1 MTTHDFIAVG
11 LGPFNLGLACLT
23 EPVAELDKL
32 FLESKP
38 EFDWHPGMMLE
49 NSTVQTPF
57 MADLVTMADPTSPL
71 SFLNYLKQSGYLY
84 SFYIRESFYPLRE
97 EYNDYC
103 RWAASQLGTVRFGQR
118 VEKIEYDERD
128 EKYLVRTIEYATGQ
142 QLTHRGRRLVL
153 GTGTPPHIPESCRG
167 LGGDFIH
174 NSRYLDSKAALQG
187 KDSITIVGSGQS
199 AAEIYYDLLQDIDKY
214 GYGLNWITRSARFF
228 PLQYTKLTLEMT
240 SPDYSDYFHALPTE
254 NRDRLL
260 ASQKDLYKGIS
271 STLIDEIFDL
281 LYVKKRRGTCPTR
294 LLTNTALTGA
304 RHDPVTGEYTLEL
317 RHEEQGE
324 EYALDTQG
332 LVLATGYG
340 YQVPD
345 FLAPITDRISWDERG
360 RYAVGRNYSIDPAGS
375 EIFVQNAELH
385 THGFVAPD
393 LGMAAYRNSRI
404 IREMLGGEHYPIE
417 ESIAFQEF
425 GVPALARQSL
435 EVPSA

>member
-1 MTTHDFIAVG
+1 MTTHDFVAVG

-23 EPVAELDKL
+23 DPIDELDGL

-38 EFDWHPGMMLE
+38 EFDWHPGMLLE
-49 NSTVQTPF
+49 TSTVQTPF

-71 SFLNYLKQSGYLY
+71 SFLNYLKRSGRLY
-84 SFYIRESFYPLRE
+84 SFYIRGSLYPLRE

-103 RWAASQLGTVRFGQR
+103 RWAADNLDTIQFGQT
-118 VEKIEYDERD
+118 VDLVEYDER
-128 EKYLVRTIEYATGQ
+128 ERAYLVHAVDSSGNRR
-142 QLTHRGRRLVL
+142 THRGRRLVL
-153 GTGTPPHIPESCRG
+153 GTGTPPHIPESCQD
-167 LGGDFIH
+167 LGGDVIH
-174 NSRYLDSKAALQG
+174 NSRYLHNKRALQA
-187 KDSITIVGSGQS
+187 KDSITVVGSGQS
-199 AAEIYYDLLQDIDKY
+199 AAEIYHDLLQDIDER
-214 GYGLNWITRSARFF
+214 GYGLTWITRSPRFF

-240 SPDYSDYFHALPTE
+240 SPEYSDYFHDLPLRT
-254 NRDRLL
+254 RDRLL

-271 STLIDEIFDL
+271 ETLIDEIFDL
-281 LYVKKRRGTCPTR
+281 LYAKKRRGHCPTR

-304 RHDPVTGEYTLEL
+304 RHDPAEGEYVLDL

-324 EYALDTQG
+324 EFSLNTQG
-332 LVLATGYG
+332 LVLATGYR
-340 YQVPD
+340 YQVPQ
-345 FLAPITDRISWDERG
+345 FLSPITDRIGWDELG
-360 RYAVGRNYSIDPAGS
+360 RYAVHRNYSIDPAGE

-404 IREMLGGEHYPIE
+404 IREMLGREQYPIE

-435 EVPSA
+435 EAFPA